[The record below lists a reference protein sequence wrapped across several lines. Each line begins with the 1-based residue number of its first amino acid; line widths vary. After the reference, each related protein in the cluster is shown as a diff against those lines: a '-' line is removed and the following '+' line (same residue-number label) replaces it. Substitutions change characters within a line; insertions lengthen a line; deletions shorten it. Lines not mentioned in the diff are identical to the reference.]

1 MRVRNDFVTNSSSSN
16 FIIAYKDLPIIDD
29 ETLEKYPFLSSY
41 RSIIKTLL
49 FKSDFS
55 TYDTEDTEVVDTK
68 EELMYL
74 IKNRYRWEISQ
85 YETMDDFFQNNEY
98 IKEQYDACVKELNK
112 GYKILSKRV
121 GYGDIRNELFNNM
134 KSDDFKVIS
143 KEEY

>member
-1 MRVRNDFVTNSSSSN
+1 
-16 FIIAYKDLPIIDD
+16 
-29 ETLEKYPFLSSY
+29 
-41 RSIIKTLL
+41 
-49 FKSDFS
+49 
-55 TYDTEDTEVVDTK
+55 
-68 EELMYL
+68 
-74 IKNRYRWEISQ
+74 
-85 YETMDDFFQNNEY
+85 MDDFFKDNEY